1 MRTSIIAALAAGF
14 LASNSAIAMDKVI
27 ATPLAYQDQPLATAT
42 FANGKTMALTI
53 GIGSG
58 AFGDR
63 TGTMWTITDRGP
75 NIDCGEA
82 QELIGLDETALC
94 GGNKKAK
101 IFPVPSFTPTIYK
114 LTIGDDGRASIAQA
128 IALKGRSG
136 AALSGLS
143 NPLQATT
150 TEGAYDAAGKA
161 LTLTPNGFDSEAL
174 VRLSDG
180 SFWLSE
186 EYGGSIAHVAADGTV
201 MTRYVPAGLEQDYA
215 GADYEVKGALPALVM
230 MRNLNRGIES
240 LAISADEK
248 TLWFAMQSPLAN
260 PDADAYKSSRNVRL
274 FAFDIASER
283 VTGEWLYPLDLPET
297 FGKDNAKKKRK
308 QSDVKVSELAAL
320 PDGSLLVLE
329 RISKTTKFYRVRP
342 DAGSIMPAAFDDK
355 ATSPSLEQLDPDAAK
370 AAGAPVLEKTLVLDT
385 DTAEGM
391 PSKIEGIALVSDRDM
406 ILIND
411 NDFGIADDRT
421 EIVRITFPAPL
432 TN

>member
-1 MRTSIIAALAAGF
+1 MHISTIVALAAGF
-14 LASNSAIAMDKVI
+14 LASTSAIAMDKVTV
-27 ATPLAYQDQPLATAT
+27 TPLAYQDQPLAEAK
-42 FANGKTMALTI
+42 FSNGKTMALTV

-63 TGTMWTITDRGP
+63 NGTMWTITDRGP
-75 NIDCGEA
+75 NINCADA
-82 QELIGLDETALC
+82 QDMIGLNEATLC

-114 LTIGDDGRASIAQA
+114 LAIGEDGKVSIAQA
-128 IALKGRSG
+128 IPLKGKSG

-174 VRLSDG
+174 VRLGDG

-215 GADYEVKGALPALVM
+215 GADYEVRGALPALVM
-230 MRNLNRGIES
+230 TRNLNRGIES

-274 FAFDIASER
+274 FAFDIASEK

-329 RISKTTKFYRVRP
+329 RISKSTKFYRVMP
-342 DAGSIMPAAFDDK
+342 DKGRTMPPAFDEK
-355 ATSPSLEQLDPDAAK
+355 TTSPSLEQLDLDAAK
-370 AAGAPVLEKTLVLDT
+370 AAGAPILEKTLAFDT
-385 DTAEGM
+385 DTVDGM

-411 NDFGIADDRT
+411 NDFGIAGDGT
-421 EIVRITFPAPL
+421 SIVKVTFPLPL